1 MWCHLEDIWRGE
13 IAQGPVVLIPRTDD
27 EANLVPREHLGRVRL
42 RLRLRLRLRVRK
54 TLALSVTPNPQRVRV
69 RRARV
74 RR

>member
-27 EANLVPREHLGRVRL
+27 EANLVPREHLVRVRL
-42 RLRLRLRLRVRK
+42 RLRLRLRVRE